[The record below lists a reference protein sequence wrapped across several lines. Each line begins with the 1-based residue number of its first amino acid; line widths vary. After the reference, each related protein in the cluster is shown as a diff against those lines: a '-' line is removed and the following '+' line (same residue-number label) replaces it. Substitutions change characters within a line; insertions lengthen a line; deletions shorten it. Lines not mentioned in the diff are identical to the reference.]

1 VCACVY
7 PARTHTATVGH
18 EPRAAPW
25 GDPWRDRG
33 ICVRALPRKRE
44 LARTHTR
51 THARAC
57 ARTGTRTRTSCI
69 HRTKQAGIATR
80 AYNRLQVCKTL
91 HTLRCIRI
99 ISYHIIRRIRIISY
113 HIIRRIRIISYHIIR
128 RIRII
133 SYHIIRRIR
142 IISYHIIRCIRIIS
156 YHIIRC
162 IRIIS
167 YHIISYRIMYATQQA
182 GSATR
187 ARISTRTRPACIYI
201 SKYVKSHM
209 LASVQDLHTFMY
221 VRLTYLHICNCEY
234 VRLHTPYIFAS
245 M

>member
-91 HTLRCIRI
+91 HTLRCIHI

-113 HIIRRIRIISYHIIR
+113 HIIRR
-128 RIRII
+128 
-133 SYHIIRRIR
+133 
-142 IISYHIIRCIRIIS
+142 
-156 YHIIRC
+156 

-209 LASVQDLHTFMY
+209 LASVQDLHTIMY

>member
-113 HIIRRIRIISYHIIR
+113 HIIRRIRIISYHII
-128 RIRII
+128 
-133 SYHIIRRIR
+133 
-142 IISYHIIRCIRIIS
+142 
-156 YHIIRC
+156 
-162 IRIIS
+162 
-167 YHIISYRIMYATQQA
+167 SYRIMYATQQA

-209 LASVQDLHTFMY
+209 LASVQDLHTIMY

>member
-1 VCACVY
+1 VCVCVSRAHTHSDSRPRTSRGSLGRSLAGPWYLCACIAAQ
-7 PARTHTATVGH
+7 AR
-18 EPRAAPW
+18 
-25 GDPWRDRG
+25 
-33 ICVRALPRKRE
+33 IS
-44 LARTHTR
+44 THTR
-51 THARAC
+51 THAPAC

-113 HIIRRIRIISYHIIR
+113 HIIR
-128 RIRII
+128 
-133 SYHIIRRIR
+133 
-142 IISYHIIRCIRIIS
+142 CIRIIS

-182 GSATR
+182 GSDTR

>member
-1 VCACVY
+1 VRACVY

-128 RIRII
+128 
-133 SYHIIRRIR
+133 
-142 IISYHIIRCIRIIS
+142 CIRIIS

-209 LASVQDLHTFMY
+209 LASVQDLHTIMY